1 MLLTEMNVEDLNTL
15 MQFRI
20 ERLCHFFAASL
31 PNCLIQLDP
40 GNLLIVHCPNSIVVD
55 DLLDDLEDLCS
66 HAWLILGVQ
75 QVAVYFGQEEILCA
89 TTCLRAQVYKF

>member
-20 ERLCHFFAASL
+20 ERLLHFFASSL
-31 PNCLIQLDP
+31 PKCLIQIDS
-40 GNLLIVHCPNSIVVD
+40 GNLLIVHCPNSVVVD
-55 DLLDDLEDLCS
+55 DLLNDLEDLCS
-66 HAWLILGVQ
+66 HAWLILGVP

-89 TTCLRAQVYKF
+89 NTCVQAEIYKF